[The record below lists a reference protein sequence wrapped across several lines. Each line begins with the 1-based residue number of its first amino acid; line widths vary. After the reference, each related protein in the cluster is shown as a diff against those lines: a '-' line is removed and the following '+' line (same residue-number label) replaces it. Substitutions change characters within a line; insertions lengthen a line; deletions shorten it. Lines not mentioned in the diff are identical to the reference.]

1 MAFKRSGAFGRRR
14 RREVTRAVPAA
25 AAVLRAGPCLA
36 WRGRVGTG
44 WRGALPGPAAAAAG
58 AAGRCLRRCCA
69 PTASSAAC
77 GPRSPSSPGT
87 CWGRPKTS
95 PRARYR
101 GPAPPGCLCPR
112 FARGARVLGVTA
124 VFSSPSQVFNEIYPV
139 WTYSYLALLFP
150 VFLATDYLRYKP
162 VVLLQ
167 GLSLIVTWFMLL
179 YAEGLRPI
187 QFLEFFYGM
196 GTATDIAY
204 YSYIYSVVDV
214 NLYQKVTSYCRSAT
228 LVGYTVGSLSG
239 QVLVSVA
246 GWSLFS
252 LNVISLTS
260 ISIAFGTAWF
270 LPMPQK
276 SLFFHHVPSQQLG
289 WEMKV
294 MDCKNGSAVQD
305 HPDVQRAPGW
315 EDETKVPLNREGHSA
330 EKQSLQEQ
338 KVDIIKVLKDLWQD
352 FLQCYSSQTMFCW
365 SVWWALSTCGYFQVI
380 NYAQGLWEM
389 VLPSH
394 STEIYNGAVEAA
406 STLLGAVAVFVVGH
420 IKTSWAMWGE
430 VALALFSFLIAAA
443 VYIMDTVRNIWVC
456 YASYV
461 VFRIIYMLLITI
473 ATFQIATN
481 LSVERYAL
489 VFGVNTFI
497 ALALQTLLTLI
508 VVDASGLGLDIFT
521 QFMIYASYFVAISLV
536 FLGSGIY
543 SITRAYRR
551 QEPMQSRSPESQ

>member
-1 MAFKRSGAFGRRR
+1 PGKRRR
-14 RREVTRAVPAA
+14 RPMSGQRAAP
-25 AAVLRAGPCLA
+25 PPEQ
-36 WRGRVGTG
+36 RGGG
-44 WRGALPGPAAAAAG
+44 GGACCWALPTALLCAYGFFCSVRPSEPFLTRYLLGPNKN
-58 AAGRCLRRCCA
+58 L
-69 PTASSAAC
+69 TQ
-77 GPRSPSSPGT
+77 
-87 CWGRPKTS
+87 
-95 PRARYR
+95 
-101 GPAPPGCLCPR
+101 
-112 FARGARVLGVTA
+112 
-124 VFSSPSQVFNEIYPV
+124 SQVFNEIYPV
-139 WTYSYLALLFP
+139 WTYSYLVLLFP

-179 YAEGLRPI
+179 YAQGLLAI

-196 GTATDIAY
+196 GTATDVAY
-204 YSYIYSVVDV
+204 YSYIYSVVDL

-228 LVGYTVGSLSG
+228 LVGYTVGSVSG
-239 QVLVSVA
+239 QLLVSVA

-252 LNVISLTS
+252 LNVISLTCV
-260 ISIAFGTAWF
+260 SIAFGMAWF

-276 SLFFHHVPSQQLG
+276 SLFFHHVSSQQFSR
-289 WEMKV
+289 EMKV
-294 MDCKNGSAVQD
+294 IDCKNGSAVQD
-305 HPDVQRAPGW
+305 CPDMQRTLV
-315 EDETKVPLNREGHSA
+315 EIS
-330 EKQSLQEQ
+330 
-338 KVDIIKVLKDLWQD
+338 KVLRELWQD
-352 FLQCYSSQTMFCW
+352 FLQCYSSRPLLCW

-389 VLPSH
+389 VLPSP
-394 STEIYNGAVEAA
+394 SLEIYNGAVEAV
-406 STLLGAVAVFVVGH
+406 STLLGKNALCPP
-420 IKTSWAMWGE
+420 

-443 VYIMDTVRNIWVC
+443 VYIMDTVHNIWVC

-481 LSVERYAL
+481 LSVKRYAL

-521 QFMIYASYFVAISLV
+521 QFMIYASYFAAISLL

-543 SITRAYRR
+543 SIIRTYRR
-551 QEPMQSRSPESQ
+551 REQVQSRSPESH

>member
-1 MAFKRSGAFGRRR
+1 M
-14 RREVTRAVPAA
+14 
-25 AAVLRAGPCLA
+25 AGP
-36 WRGRVGTG
+36 
-44 WRGALPGPAAAAAG
+44 
-58 AAGRCLRRCCA
+58 
-69 PTASSAAC
+69 
-77 GPRSPSSPGT
+77 
-87 CWGRPKTS
+87 
-95 PRARYR
+95 
-101 GPAPPGCLCPR
+101 
-112 FARGARVLGVTA
+112 RGARPGGPGCCWALPTALLCAYGFFCNVRPSEPFLTRYLLGPHKNLSETQVL
-124 VFSSPSQVFNEIYPV
+124 NEIYPV

-150 VFLATDYLRYKP
+150 VFLASDYLRYKP

-179 YAEGLRPI
+179 YAQGLRAV

-196 GTATDIAY
+196 GTATDVAY

-214 NLYQKVTSYCRSAT
+214 DLYQKVTSYCRSAT
-228 LVGYTVGSLSG
+228 LVGYTVGSVSG

-270 LPMPQK
+270 LPMPRK
-276 SLFFHHVPSQQLG
+276 SLFFHHVSSQPFSL
-289 WEMKV
+289 EMKV

-305 HPDVQRAPGW
+305 QPSVQRTPGW
-315 EDETKVPLNREGHSA
+315 EDETKVPLNVEGSAA
-330 EKQSLQEQ
+330 EKQEQ
-338 KVDIIKVLKDLWQD
+338 KVDIVKVLKDLWRD
-352 FLQCYSSQTMFCW
+352 FLQCYSSRTMLCW
-365 SVWWALSTCGYFQVI
+365 SVWWALSTCGYLQVI
-380 NYAQGLWEM
+380 NYAQNLWEV

-394 STEIYNGAVEAA
+394 STEIYNGGVEAA

-443 VYIMDTVRNIWVC
+443 VYIMDTVYNIWVC

-481 LSVERYAL
+481 LNVERYAL

-508 VVDASGLGLDIFT
+508 VVDASGLGLDIIT
-521 QFMIYASYFVAISLV
+521 QFMIYASYFAAISLV
-536 FLGSGIY
+536 FLASGIY
-543 SITRAYRR
+543 SIIRAYRS
-551 QEPMQSRSPESQ
+551 QEQMQSRSPESH

>member
-1 MAFKRSGAFGRRR
+1 MAGPWGGRLARRSS
-14 RREVTRAVPAA
+14 
-25 AAVLRAGPCLA
+25 RAGDGGCC
-36 WRGRVGTG
+36 W
-44 WRGALPGPAAAAAG
+44 ALPTG
-58 AAGRCLRRCCA
+58 LLCA
-69 PTASSAAC
+69 YGFFCSV
-77 GPRSPSSPGT
+77 RPSEPFLT
-87 CWGRPKTS
+87 
-95 PRARYR
+95 RYLLE
-101 GPAPPGCLCPR
+101 PHKNLSE
-112 FARGARVLGVTA
+112 T
-124 VFSSPSQVFNEIYPV
+124 QIYPV

-167 GLSLIVTWFMLL
+167 GLSLIITWFMLL
-179 YAEGLRPI
+179 YTQGLRAV

-228 LVGYTVGSLSG
+228 LVGYTVGSASG

-276 SLFFHHVPSQQLG
+276 SLFFHHVSSQQLS
-289 WEMKV
+289 WEMK
-294 MDCKNGSAVQD
+294 NGLSQTHIAQF
-305 HPDVQRAPGW
+305 PQGKGAPPR
-315 EDETKVPLNREGHSA
+315 TNISLPFLL
-330 EKQSLQEQ
+330 QSMQEQ
-338 KVDIIKVLKDLWQD
+338 KVDIVKVLKDLWQD
-352 FLQCYSSQTMFCW
+352 FLQCYSSRTMLCW

-394 STEIYNGAVEAA
+394 NTEIYNGAVEAA

-473 ATFQIATN
+473 AT
-481 LSVERYAL
+481 
-489 VFGVNTFI
+489 
-497 ALALQTLLTLI
+497 
-508 VVDASGLGLDIFT
+508 
-521 QFMIYASYFVAISLV
+521 
-536 FLGSGIY
+536 
-543 SITRAYRR
+543 
-551 QEPMQSRSPESQ
+551 

>member
-1 MAFKRSGAFGRRR
+1 MADSHGRQPARRSARAADGGA
-14 RREVTRAVPAA
+14 
-25 AAVLRAGPCLA
+25 CC
-36 WRGRVGTG
+36 W
-44 WRGALPGPAAAAAG
+44 ALPTALLCAYGFFCSVRPSEPFLTRYLLGPYKN
-58 AAGRCLRRCCA
+58 LSE
-69 PTASSAAC
+69 T
-77 GPRSPSSPGT
+77 
-87 CWGRPKTS
+87 
-95 PRARYR
+95 
-101 GPAPPGCLCPR
+101 
-112 FARGARVLGVTA
+112 
-124 VFSSPSQVFNEIYPV
+124 QVFNEIFPV

-179 YAEGLRPI
+179 YAQGLRAI

-204 YSYIYSVVDV
+204 YSYIYSVVDI

-228 LVGYTVGSLSG
+228 LVGYTVGSVSG

-276 SLFFHHVPSQQLG
+276 SLFFHHLTSQRLSC
-289 WEMKV
+289 EMKV
-294 MDCKNGSAVQD
+294 MDCKNGAAVQD

-315 EDETKVPLNREGHSA
+315 EDETKVPLNGEGHSA
-330 EKQSLQEQ
+330 EKRMQ
-338 KVDIIKVLKDLWQD
+338 KVDIVKVLKDLWRD
-352 FLQCYSSQTMFCW
+352 FLQCYSSRTMLCW

-394 STEIYNGAVEAA
+394 SADIYNGAVEAA
-406 STLLGAVAVFVVGH
+406 STLLGAVAVVVVGH

-443 VYIMDTVRNIWVC
+443 VYVMDTVRNIWVC

-461 VFRIIYMLLITI
+461 IFRIIYMMLITI

-497 ALALQTLLTLI
+497 ALALQTLLTVI

-521 QFMIYASYFVAISLV
+521 QFMIYASYFAAISLV
-536 FLGSGIY
+536 FLVSGICN
-543 SITRAYRR
+543 IVRVYRR
-551 QEPMQSRSPESQ
+551 QEQVQSRSPESQ

>member
-1 MAFKRSGAFGRRR
+1 M
-14 RREVTRAVPAA
+14 
-25 AAVLRAGPCLA
+25 AGP
-36 WRGRVGTG
+36 RGGRPARLSARADGG
-44 WRGALPGPAAAAAG
+44 GCCWALPTLLLCAYGFFCSVRPSEPFLTPYLLGPYKN
-58 AAGRCLRRCCA
+58 LSE
-69 PTASSAAC
+69 TE
-77 GPRSPSSPGT
+77 
-87 CWGRPKTS
+87 
-95 PRARYR
+95 
-101 GPAPPGCLCPR
+101 
-112 FARGARVLGVTA
+112 
-124 VFSSPSQVFNEIYPV
+124 VFNEIYPV

-179 YAEGLRPI
+179 YAQGLRAI

-228 LVGYTVGSLSG
+228 LVGYTVGSVSG

-252 LNVISLTS
+252 LNVITLTS

-276 SLFFHHVPSQQLG
+276 SLFFHHVSNQQLSL
-289 WEMKV
+289 EIKV

-305 HPDVQRAPGW
+305 HPNVQRAPGW
-315 EDETKVPLNREGHSA
+315 EDETKVPLNGEDHSA
-330 EKQSLQEQ
+330 EKQSMQKQ
-338 KVDIIKVLKDLWQD
+338 KVDIVKVLKDLWQD
-352 FLQCYSSQTMFCW
+352 FLQCYSSQNMLCW

-394 STEIYNGAVEAA
+394 STDIYNGAVEAA
-406 STLLGAVAVFVVGH
+406 STLLGAVAVFAVGH

-430 VALALFSFLIAAA
+430 VALAMFSFLIAAA

-521 QFMIYASYFVAISLV
+521 QFMIYASYFAAISVV
-536 FLGSGIY
+536 FLVSGIY
-543 SITRAYRR
+543 SIIKAYRR
-551 QEPMQSRSPESQ
+551 QEQRQSRSSESQ

>member
-1 MAFKRSGAFGRRR
+1 MVFRKGLYPSLGGDEEFGAGGTTPQQ
-14 RREVTRAVPAA
+14 RRERCHAA
-25 AAVLRAGPCLA
+25 CFPS
-36 WRGRVGTG
+36 
-44 WRGALPGPAAAAAG
+44 
-58 AAGRCLRRCCA
+58 A
-69 PTASSAAC
+69 PTVRPSEPFLTRYLL
-77 GPRSPSSPGT
+77 GP
-87 CWGRPKTS
+87 PKNLSET
-95 PRARYR
+95 
-101 GPAPPGCLCPR
+101 
-112 FARGARVLGVTA
+112 
-124 VFSSPSQVFNEIYPV
+124 QVFNEIYPV

-167 GLSLIVTWFMLL
+167 GLSLIITWFMLL
-179 YAEGLRPI
+179 YAQGLWAV

-214 NLYQKVTSYCRSAT
+214 NLYQQVTSYCRSAT
-228 LVGYTVGSLSG
+228 LVGYTVGSVSG

-260 ISIAFGTAWF
+260 ISVAFGTAWF

-276 SLFFHHVPSQQLG
+276 SFFFHHVSSQQLS

-294 MDCKNGSAVQD
+294 MDCKNGSA
-305 HPDVQRAPGW
+305 
-315 EDETKVPLNREGHSA
+315 
-330 EKQSLQEQ
+330 Q
-338 KVDIIKVLKDLWQD
+338 KVDIVKVLKDLWQD
-352 FLQCYSSQTMFCW
+352 FLQCYSSRTMLCW

-473 ATFQIATN
+473 ATFQIAAN

-521 QFMIYASYFVAISLV
+521 QFMIYASYFAAISLV

-543 SITRAYRR
+543 SIIRAYRR
-551 QEPMQSRSPESQ
+551 QEQVQSRSPESQ

>member
-1 MAFKRSGAFGRRR
+1 GACWRRLPR
-14 RREVTRAVPAA
+14 PIRGQR
-25 AAVLRAGPCLA
+25 AAVRPSEPFLTRYLLGP
-36 WRGRVGTG
+36 
-44 WRGALPGPAAAAAG
+44 
-58 AAGRCLRRCCA
+58 
-69 PTASSAAC
+69 
-77 GPRSPSSPGT
+77 
-87 CWGRPKTS
+87 PKNLSET
-95 PRARYR
+95 
-101 GPAPPGCLCPR
+101 
-112 FARGARVLGVTA
+112 
-124 VFSSPSQVFNEIYPV
+124 QIYPV

-167 GLSLIVTWFMLL
+167 GLSLIITWFMLL
-179 YAEGLRPI
+179 YAQGLWAV

-214 NLYQKVTSYCRSAT
+214 NLYQQVTSYCRSAT
-228 LVGYTVGSLSG
+228 LVGYTVGSVSG

-260 ISIAFGTAWF
+260 ISVAFGTAWF

-276 SLFFHHVPSQQLG
+276 SFFFHHVSSQVFL
-289 WEMKV
+289 K
-294 MDCKNGSAVQD
+294 QD
-305 HPDVQRAPGW
+305 KFCTNISLPF
-315 EDETKVPLNREGHSA
+315 LL
-330 EKQSLQEQ
+330 QSLQEQ
-338 KVDIIKVLKDLWQD
+338 KVDIVKVLKDLWQD
-352 FLQCYSSQTMFCW
+352 FLQCYSSRTMLCW

-473 ATFQIATN
+473 AT
-481 LSVERYAL
+481 
-489 VFGVNTFI
+489 
-497 ALALQTLLTLI
+497 
-508 VVDASGLGLDIFT
+508 
-521 QFMIYASYFVAISLV
+521 
-536 FLGSGIY
+536 
-543 SITRAYRR
+543 
-551 QEPMQSRSPESQ
+551 